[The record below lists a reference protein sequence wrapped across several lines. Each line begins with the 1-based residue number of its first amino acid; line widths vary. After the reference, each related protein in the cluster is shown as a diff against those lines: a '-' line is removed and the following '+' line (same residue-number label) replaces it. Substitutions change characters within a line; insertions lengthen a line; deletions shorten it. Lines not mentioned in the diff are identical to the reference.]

1 MNEANARAI
10 RELAG
15 LIGDELKGK
24 LPPLPDHPERNS
36 YAHVWRS
43 IKEKFGAS
51 YKELSD
57 EQVPEIVEFLEYVRN
72 NPA

>member
-1 MNEANARAI
+1 MNSENEAKIRA
-10 RELAG
+10 LASA
-15 LIGDELKGK
+15 IGDELKGK

-43 IKEKFGAS
+43 IKEHFGAS

-57 EQVPEIVEFLEYVRN
+57 EQVPEILNLLADVRS
-72 NPA
+72 NPR

>member
-1 MNEANARAI
+1 MSPENEAKI

-15 LIGDELKGK
+15 IIGDELKGK
-24 LPPLPDHPERNS
+24 LPPLPDHPDRNS

-43 IKEKFGAS
+43 IREKFGTS
-51 YKELSD
+51 YKELGD
-57 EQVPEIVEFLEYVRN
+57 DQIPDIVELLEFIRS

>member
-1 MNEANARAI
+1 MNEENAAAI
-10 RELAG
+10 RGLAG
-15 LIGDELKGK
+15 TIGDELKGK

-51 YKELSD
+51 YRELRD
-57 EQVPEIVEFLEYVRN
+57 DQVPEIIQFLEYIRN

>member
-1 MNEANARAI
+1 MNIENQKKI
-10 RELAG
+10 REIASN
-15 LIGDELKGK
+15 IGDELKGK
-24 LPPLPDHPERNS
+24 LPALPDHPDRNS

-57 EQVPEIVEFLEYVRN
+57 EQVPEIVELLENVRN
-72 NPA
+72 NPV

>member
-1 MNEANARAI
+1 MNRENEAKI

-15 LIGDELKGK
+15 IIGDELKGK

-43 IKEKFGAS
+43 IKERFGAS

-57 EQVPEIVEFLEYVRN
+57 EQVPEILELLEDVRR
-72 NPA
+72 NPR